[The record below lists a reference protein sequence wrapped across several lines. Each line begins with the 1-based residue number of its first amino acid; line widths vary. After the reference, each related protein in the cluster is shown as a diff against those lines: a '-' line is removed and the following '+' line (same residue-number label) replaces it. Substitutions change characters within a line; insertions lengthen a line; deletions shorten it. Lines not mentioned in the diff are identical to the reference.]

1 MCKLTHTLSE
11 ITDRHAPSITRTRS
25 VRPTLPCY
33 DDNITSAKRKRRKA
47 KRKWRKTGLQSD
59 FNVFKTIKNQVT
71 YLTNQARRSFY
82 TDFVN
87 NNSSDQGKL
96 FRAAKKLLNKNEK
109 LSFLENQNKTVLAND
124 IGKFFVRKI
133 VKIRDDIENCELDPE
148 AC

>member
-1 MCKLTHTLSE
+1 M
-11 ITDRHAPSITRTRS
+11 
-25 VRPTLPCY
+25 
-33 DDNITSAKRKRRKA
+33 
-47 KRKWRKTGLQSD
+47 
-59 FNVFKTIKNQVT
+59 FKTIKNQVT

-96 FRAAKKLLNKNEK
+96 CRAAKKLFNKNEK